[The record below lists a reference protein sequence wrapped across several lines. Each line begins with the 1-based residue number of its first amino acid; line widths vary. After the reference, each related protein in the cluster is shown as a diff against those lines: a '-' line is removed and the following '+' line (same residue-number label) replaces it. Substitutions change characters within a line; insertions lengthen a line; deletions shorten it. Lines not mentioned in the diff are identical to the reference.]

1 MSTENLYQVKVNNN
15 LVETVEDGFNWS
27 QGELLWQALSEQ
39 ARELNIVGIS
49 DTEENLADWEDLD
62 DDNIESLLK
71 DAKEQGFI
79 ESFEIE
85 EIKD

>member
-1 MSTENLYQVKVNNN
+1 MTKTYEVKVNGNK
-15 LVETVEDGFNWS
+15 VITVEDGFNWS

>member
-39 ARELNIVGIS
+39 ARQLDIKGIS
-49 DTEENLADWEDLD
+49 DDEERLADWQNLD
-62 DDNIESLLK
+62 DDNIEVLLE
-71 DAKEQGFI
+71 DAKKNKFI
-79 ESFEIE
+79 DDYEINE
-85 EIKD
+85 LD

>member
-1 MSTENLYQVKVNNN
+1 MTKEFEVKVNGMT
-15 LVETVEDGFNWS
+15 VETIFDSFKFE

-39 ARELNIVGIS
+39 ARDLGIVGIS

-62 DDNIESLLK
+62 DSDIESLLK
-71 DAKEQGFI
+71 DAKNQGFI

-85 EIKD
+85 EIED

>member
-1 MSTENLYQVKVNNN
+1 MTKTYKVKVNNIS
-15 LVETVEDGFNWS
+15 VETVEDGFGFE

-39 ARELNIVGIS
+39 ARDLGIVGIS

-62 DDNIESLLK
+62 DSDIESLLK

-79 ESFEIE
+79 NDYEIE

>member
-1 MSTENLYQVKVNNN
+1 MTKTYKVKVNNIS
-15 LVETVEDGFNWS
+15 VETIFDGFEFE

-39 ARELNIVGIS
+39 ARDLGIVGIS

-62 DDNIESLLK
+62 DSDIESLLK

-79 ESFEIE
+79 NDYEIE

>member
-1 MSTENLYQVKVNNN
+1 MSTLYEIKVNGVV
-15 LVETVEDGFNWS
+15 VETVEDGFKFE

-39 ARELNIVGIS
+39 ARKLNINGIS

-62 DDNIESLLK
+62 DDSIESLLK

-79 ESFEIE
+79 EDYEIE
-85 EIKD
+85 EIKG

>member
-1 MSTENLYQVKVNNN
+1 MTRYEVKINNN
-15 LVETVEDGFNWS
+15 LVETVEDGFEFG

-39 ARELNIVGIS
+39 ARDLGIVGIS

-62 DDNIESLLK
+62 DDNIGSLLK
-71 DAKEQGFI
+71 DAKTQGFI
-79 ESFEIE
+79 EDYEVT

>member
-1 MSTENLYQVKVNNN
+1 MTKTYKVKVNNIS
-15 LVETVEDGFNWS
+15 VETVEDGFEFG

-39 ARELNIVGIS
+39 ARDLGIVGIS

-62 DDNIESLLK
+62 DDNIGSLLK
-71 DAKEQGFI
+71 DAKTQGFI
-79 ESFEIE
+79 EDYEVT